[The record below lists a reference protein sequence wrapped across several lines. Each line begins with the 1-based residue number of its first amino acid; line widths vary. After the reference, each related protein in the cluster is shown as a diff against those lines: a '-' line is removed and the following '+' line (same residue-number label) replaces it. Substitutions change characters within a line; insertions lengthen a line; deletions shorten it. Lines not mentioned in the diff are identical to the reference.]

1 MVLGRSFFCI
11 TQLMALLKC
20 VCSFK
25 VSLNRKGVQGEE
37 KKHRVKM
44 WVKPIASLYACTH
57 KSTGGRQSTHDR
69 PTEALKGLA
78 PCRGWVLSELTG
90 AS

>member
-1 MVLGRSFFCI
+1 
-11 TQLMALLKC
+11 MALLKC

-57 KSTGGRQSTHDR
+57 KSTGGRQSTRDR